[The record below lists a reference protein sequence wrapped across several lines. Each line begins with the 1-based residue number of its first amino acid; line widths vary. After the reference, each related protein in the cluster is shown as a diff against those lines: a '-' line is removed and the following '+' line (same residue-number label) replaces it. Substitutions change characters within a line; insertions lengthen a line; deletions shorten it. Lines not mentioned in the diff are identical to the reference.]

1 MVDTLMNVQGFHN
14 FLQLPQRWTR
24 ITISHMRLG
33 IECSSGVMAEQLP
46 QVTSGPS
53 GGMNQIN
60 ATRQGVQVN
69 ILGSNGAAVGLPM
82 FIPSNQS
89 RQGGQPTQVS
99 P

>member
-1 MVDTLMNVQGFHN
+1 MNVQGFHN

-60 ATRQGVQVN
+60 ATHQGVQVN

-82 FIPSNQS
+82 LYP
-89 RQGGQPTQVS
+89 PTS
-99 P
+99 PGKAGNRDK